1 MVLRNNIVLGLFG
14 RIPADEFQ
22 QGTHLLCYVVQT
34 LYYAVFKKM
43 LVSIWRHKRYI
54 DYIDVGTS
62 CTDSFFLV
70 TPNFLGNP
78 SRQLA
83 NKAKLSLVTKL
94 EKLR

>member
-1 MVLRNNIVLGLFG
+1 MVLWNNIVLGLFG
-14 RIPADEFQ
+14 CIPADEFQ

-43 LVSIWRHKRYI
+43 LVSFRRHKHYI

-62 CTDSFFLV
+62 CTDNFFFNNSELFRK
-70 TPNFLGNP
+70 PFW
-78 SRQLA
+78 QLA

-94 EKLR
+94 KKLR